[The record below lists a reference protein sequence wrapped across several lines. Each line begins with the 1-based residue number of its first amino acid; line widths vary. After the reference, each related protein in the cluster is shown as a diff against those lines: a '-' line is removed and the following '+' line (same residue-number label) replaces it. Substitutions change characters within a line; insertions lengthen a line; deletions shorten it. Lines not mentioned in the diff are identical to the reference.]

1 MEECM
6 KNMAKKPESEKKTMN
21 KHDIKILHFLT
32 ALQDCYIDEDKRES
46 AVIEKLELSNE
57 ELTDDFF
64 AIIQAFY
71 ILYKKITGDDEID
84 LLGFTHLLNRLVFQF
99 MNLDEESEE

>member
-1 MEECM
+1 M
-6 KNMAKKPESEKKTMN
+6 K

-32 ALQDCYIDEDKRES
+32 ALQDCYKDEDERES

-64 AIIQAFY
+64 AIIQAFF
-71 ILYKKITGDDEID
+71 ILYKRLPEMIKLTFLD
-84 LLGFTHLLNRLVFQF
+84 LHIY
-99 MNLDEESEE
+99 